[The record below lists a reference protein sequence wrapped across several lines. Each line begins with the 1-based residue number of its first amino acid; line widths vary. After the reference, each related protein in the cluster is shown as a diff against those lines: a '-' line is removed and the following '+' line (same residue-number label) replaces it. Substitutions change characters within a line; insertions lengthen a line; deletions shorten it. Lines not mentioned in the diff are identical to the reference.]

1 MKNKILFSCAV
12 LCLLIISAASGYN
25 WYWNSHKN
33 IEYRTDEEANKKAID
48 AYDEFLNDEQEVYVK
63 DEHLNNL
70 SNDAVLPEKFT
81 LLYNG
86 QDTGIEI
93 LTHIQNRRYDKN
105 GVLVYS
111 EFVSDYY
118 ESEIEIP
125 RCQWVLYIHTPFL
138 EQQIFP
144 VKDLIVDEDTETL
157 YIYRE
162 TSDVELIEKINLA
175 DEYLE
180 TETISELLLEDR
192 IISEYQLPSD
202 GKALSDLQFKFTSIE
217 NGEAGYVLKGEAE
230 GIYKD
235 TGEKYYI
242 DWEWNGTTKKEE
254 ITPYILEKWDAKK
267 DKDIFDKCN
276 EIFDRIEQGDWSD
289 VPPLEGMEYMWGMNG
304 TEGDWIRVDVNQDG
318 LPELISQC
326 GNGQRTE
333 NKRPIDL
340 IFSWNK
346 DKVELVYTDLIDA
359 AGFYYCS
366 GNGKLI
372 YEYQT
377 LMQDASYSQCI
388 FDVNW
393 KNKNLYTLR
402 FDREFSEATC
412 EAVMTFYSVRPKTS
426 DELKDNPDNN
436 YWVQEIIT
444 QEQFLEYYKEMT
456 GVDFIKDNED
466 WKSEFQ

>member
-1 MKNKILFSCAV
+1 MKNKVLCSCLM
-12 LCLLIISAASGYN
+12 LCLLIISGASGYN
-25 WYWNSHKN
+25 WYQNIHKN
-33 IEYRTDEEANKKAID
+33 AEYKTYEKVNKETID
-48 AYDEFLNDEQEVYVK
+48 AYLEFLNDE
-63 DEHLNNL
+63 HLNDL
-70 SNDAVLPEKFT
+70 SNDAVMPAEFT

-86 QDTGIEI
+86 QDTGIEV

-125 RCQWVLYIHTPFL
+125 RRQWVLYIHTPFL

-144 VKDLIVDEDTETL
+144 VKDFIVDEDTETL

-175 DEYLE
+175 DKYLE
-180 TETISELLLEDR
+180 TETISELSLEDS
-192 IISEYQLPSD
+192 IINEYQLPAD
-202 GKALSDLQFKFTSIE
+202 GKVLSDLQFKFTNIE

-254 ITPYILEKWDAKK
+254 ITPYILEIWDAKK

-289 VPPLEGMEYMWGMNG
+289 VLPIEGMEYIWEMHGA
-304 TEGDWIRVDVNQDG
+304 EGDWIRVDVNRDG
-318 LPELISQC
+318 LPELISQS
-326 GNGQRTE
+326 GNGERTE

-359 AGFYYCS
+359 AQFYYYS

-372 YEYQT
+372 YESQA
-377 LMQDASYSQCI
+377 LMQYASYSQCV

-393 KNKNLYTLR
+393 KSKNLYILR
-402 FDREFSEATC
+402 FDRVFSEAAC
-412 EAVMTFYSVRPKTS
+412 EAVMTFYSVRPKTNN
-426 DELKDNPDNN
+426 ELKDNPDNS
-436 YWVQEIIT
+436 YWVQEMIT

-456 GVDFIKDNED
+456 GVDFIEDNEY